1 MIVAATVPAMVHFA
15 VVHLAPV
22 RPVRRCGLGLPVRVV
37 HGVVVVHARATPML
51 VGTVRAAVS
60 IVANVLQRLLLS
72 WQFVVNPSGSRLVDP
87 AVSDRLRQSVRLTG
101 RLVMPVTRCRCIHDV
116 ERTYGRH
123 QSLNLFQ
130 VRVMFNG

>member
-22 RPVRRCGLGLPVRVV
+22 RGVRRCGLGLPVRVV
-37 HGVVVVHARATPML
+37 HGVVVHARATPML

-87 AVSDRLRQSVRLTG
+87 AVSGRLRHSVRLTG
-101 RLVMPVTRCRCIHDV
+101 RLVMPVTRCRCIHDL
-116 ERTYGRH
+116 ERTYGRY
-123 QSLNLFQ
+123 QSLNLF
-130 VRVMFNG
+130 